1 MEIKKGRGREEEKK
15 QGREDRKGREIGT
28 QTILACNITQIV
40 SLKLIRASVNV
51 KFKCIFKSHFTQSA
65 GVGMKFG
72 QLIFRKIIKI
82 VAATGHA
89 DLKLKCNNIDRF
101 RLGLRPRPSWESI
114 QRSRRPLAGIRPRSE
129 SESSRQRARNGAS
142 ESEGEF
148 FPEASEKNNER
159 VVASEIS
166 SSPCF

>member
-1 MEIKKGRGREEEKK
+1 VEIKKGRGREEEKK

-89 DLKLKCNNIDRF
+89 HLKLKCNNIDRF

-114 QRSRRPLAGIRPRSE
+114 QRSPRPLAGIKATSKGRRGVQE
-129 SESSRQRARNGAS
+129 K
-142 ESEGEF
+142 EG
-148 FPEASEKNNER
+148 KER
-159 VVASEIS
+159 EGKAGREGKEGRGV
-166 SSPCF
+166 CLNFL